1 MFDTFL
7 EFVTDFVRKYQWLKG
22 YADFGWLGKFL
33 TNVIFVIIT
42 VKYVGGSEGVGGVY
56 KRIVDGWGCWF
67 FALFSYLCGC
77 KFLR

>member
-1 MFDTFL
+1 MFYTFL

-22 YADFGWLGKFL
+22 YPDFGWLGQFL
-33 TNVIFVIIT
+33 ADIVFVIIS
-42 VKYVGGSEGVGGVY
+42 VKYVGGAEGVGGVY
-56 KRIVDGWGCWF
+56 KRIVDGWGGWF